1 MEFEEHRTHLRAVA
15 YRLLGSQAEAD
26 DAVQDAWLRAQGAT
40 GVRDARGWLSTVVA
54 RICLDRLRRRAARRE
69 VPLLPDPLVAD
80 DDPERSVV
88 EADSVGLALLI
99 VLDTLAPAERVA
111 FVLHDVFEVP
121 FAELAVALDRSE
133 AAVRQLAS
141 RGRRRVR
148 AAPVPDPDLRRQ
160 RAVVRA
166 FLAAARDGDLDGL
179 VAVLDP
185 QVELRAR
192 PDVTLRGAAG
202 VAREAARFAVRAG
215 RARPVLVNGS
225 AGLRVPGVALLAFTV
240 RHGRI
245 AALAVYSG
253 WA

>member
-1 MEFEEHRTHLRAVA
+1 M
-15 YRLLGSQAEAD
+15 
-26 DAVQDAWLRAQGAT
+26 
-40 GVRDARGWLSTVVA
+40 
-54 RICLDRLRRRAARRE
+54 
-69 VPLLPDPLVAD
+69 PLLPDPLVAD

-192 PDVTLRGAAG
+192 PDVTLRGGGGRRPRGGAVRGAGRAGAAGAGERIGGAAGAGRGAAG
-202 VAREAARFAVRAG
+202 VHGAARADRRAG
-215 RARPVLVNGS
+215 RVQRVGVDGDRARAAWRTG
-225 AGLRVPGVALLAFTV
+225 RVDPRQARRASVV
-240 RHGRI
+240 RPDGRPRTRPLCRPR
-245 AALAVYSG
+245 ASSRCPRRRRRRRR
-253 WA
+253 